1 MSDYSS
7 NENAGGL
14 VALTAPG
21 VAIDD
26 VFLMGDKSD
35 TPNYKLKS
43 MLVSEVFKLAYN
55 LGWINVMN
63 YGAIGDGS
71 VDDTT
76 AIAASIAAIP
86 STGGVLYFPPGTY
99 KVSGSGFTLAYPT
112 RVVGCGMGNFDGAA
126 ITQINFTTSNAAL
139 FTVTADY
146 AKFENISLENTY
158 AGTPT
163 SGSAGIKTAGSY
175 LEQKVDYDSVSIYGF
190 YINFDIEVGA
200 QWTANDVFSINPV
213 KYGMKIQN
221 TVNNDAGDWSIVN
234 SNFNTIDYNADAA
247 IRIESSGGGKI
258 TNLKIN
264 MSPPGGSGVF
274 GYGIDIDNSSANAAT
289 MILHVQDTSIEN
301 FSKDGIHVNI
311 GTYFWHHLYFI
322 GVGIGV
328 PTGNSGYYA
337 IRLVSDSTTNLKNV
351 IINGCVFYGK
361 TTDYAISLTKVDN
374 ANITGNIIE
383 TGSFSSGLVAPYS
396 DSTNI
401 VIDTGTSGGGNVSDT
416 GTTAANHLAVWN
428 GTNDH
433 MVKDG
438 GAIPTGGSEAGF
450 DGFVKL
456 LMQMEGANNGVIF
469 PEETG
474 KAVTPN
480 GAVKTVTA
488 QKVFGVTS
496 AVFGADGDYLT
507 LSDSNDFNFGLQDF
521 TIDFRVRFNY
531 LGMTYV
537 GLMDKY
543 TDASNKWSL
552 MLATSS
558 EIIALSDTVSGAQ
571 PIIAAF
577 SWTPQLN
584 TWYHVA
590 FVRQG
595 ISNWYCFVDGS
606 ALTVFGSITGP
617 TVAFTDHA
625 GLLSIGRVDNTNAE
639 KLAGWMDELR
649 ISKGK
654 ARWTSAFTPP
664 TNPY

>member
-14 VALTAPG
+14 VALTAPN

-26 VFLMGDKSD
+26 VFLLGAKSD
-35 TPNYKLKS
+35 TPNYKLKT
-43 MLVSEVFKLAYN
+43 MLVSEIFKLAYN
-55 LGWINVMN
+55 LGWINVKN
-63 YGAIGDGS
+63 YGALGDGS
-71 VDDTT
+71 NDDTT
-76 AIAASIAAIP
+76 AIANAIAAIP

-99 KVSGSGFTLAYPT
+99 KTSGGFTLAYPT
-112 RVVGCGMGNFDGAA
+112 KVIGCGMGNFDGAA
-126 ITQINFTTSNAAL
+126 ITQINCTSSNTAL

-146 AKFENISLENTY
+146 SKFENISLENTY

-163 SGSAGIKTAGSY
+163 SGSAGIKTNGTY

-200 QWTANDVFSINPV
+200 QWTANDIFSMNPV

-221 TVNNDAGDWSIVN
+221 TVNNDGGDWSIVN

-258 TNLKIN
+258 NGVKIN

-274 GYGIDIDNSSANAAT
+274 GYGIDINNSSASAAT
-289 MILHVQDTSIEN
+289 MILHVQNTSIEN

-311 GTYFWHHLYFI
+311 ATHFWHSFYFV

-337 IRLVSDSTTNLKNV
+337 IRFVSDSTTNVKNIV
-351 IINGCVFYGK
+351 INGCIFYGK
-361 TTDYAISLTKVDN
+361 TTDYAISLTNIDN
-374 ANITGNIIE
+374 ADITGNIIE
-383 TGSFSSGLVAPYS
+383 TGSFSSGLVTQS
-396 DSTNI
+396 GCTNVI
-401 VIDTGTSGGGNVSDT
+401 IDTGAGGGNVSDT
-416 GTTAANHLAVWN
+416 GSTTANHLAVWN

-433 MVKDG
+433 TIKDG
-438 GAIPTGGSEAGF
+438 GAIPTGGSDVGF

-474 KAVTPN
+474 KVVTPN
-480 GAVKTVTA
+480 GNVKTVSA
-488 QKVFGVTS
+488 QKKFGISS
-496 AVFGADGDYLT
+496 AVFAADGDYLT
-507 LSDSNDFNFGLQDF
+507 LPDSNDFNFGLQDF
-521 TIDFRVRFNY
+521 TIDFQIRFNY

-537 GLMDKY
+537 GLLDKY

-552 MLATSS
+552 MIATTPN
-558 EIIALSDTVSGAQ
+558 IIALSDTVGGSQ

-606 ALTVFGSITGP
+606 ALSVFGSITGP
-617 TVAFTDHA
+617 TEAFTDHA

-639 KLAGWMDELR
+639 KLDGWMDELR

-654 ARWTSAFTPP
+654 ARWTSTFTPP
-664 TNPY
+664 TAPY